1 VLGSSGFLD
10 SDSVS
15 ESGQVARERELILG
29 TQSSSG
35 TLRGLNRHESTQM
48 DAQESVK
55 SPRSM
60 SSVHGSTEVATEASS
75 AVGVVASCSEGAE
88 ASSTEGATMAVD
100 ELETDSGGGT
110 RSTSLAKR
118 EC

>member
-1 VLGSSGFLD
+1 
-10 SDSVS
+10 
-15 ESGQVARERELILG
+15 LIHG

-35 TLRGLNRHESTQM
+35 TLKGLSRHESTQL
-48 DAQESVK
+48 DAQESVQ

-60 SSVHGSTEVATEASS
+60 SSVRGTTEVATEASS
-75 AVGVVASCSEGAE
+75 AVGVVASCSEGAKT
-88 ASSTEGATMAVD
+88 SSTEGAKTSSTEGAAMAVD
-100 ELETDSGGGT
+100 EMETDSGGDT